1 MSRPHEREVCAR
13 RSDCASDAR
22 RNAMQIEARG
32 RARNARAAAG
42 SLCTGE
48 NLVRNFAAP
57 LCPDAIVITDNP
69 GCRLLCR
76 RMWRHPYPSTR
87 RRNALHERSGSIGQ
101 WRDEKPTRLRSRPAP
116 ISYDVGCATPIH
128 QCGAHHHAI
137 RPSGRSLEEFL
148 GKP

>member
-13 RSDCASDAR
+13 RADCAPDAR

-57 LCPDAIVITDNP
+57 SGPDAIVIADNP
-69 GCRLLCR
+69 GCRPLCR

-116 ISYDVGCATPIH
+116 ILTMLGARPQFINAAPITM
-128 QCGAHHHAI
+128 
-137 RPSGRSLEEFL
+137 PSDQAADRWKSS
-148 GKP
+148 